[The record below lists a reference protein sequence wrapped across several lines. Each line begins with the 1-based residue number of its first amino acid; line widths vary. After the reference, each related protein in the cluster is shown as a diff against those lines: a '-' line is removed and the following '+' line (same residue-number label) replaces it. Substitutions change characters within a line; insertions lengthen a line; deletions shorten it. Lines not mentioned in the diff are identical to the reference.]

1 MNNYELWFTKQD
13 NKDFKVLSFT
23 VNDERFNDYFIDTL
37 MSNLEYDI
45 NDLASEL
52 DLDIEDLSSFTI
64 VQVEKE
70 ESNE

>member
-23 VNDERFNDYFIDTL
+23 VNDERFHDYFIDTL

-45 NDLASEL
+45 NDLADEL
-52 DLDIEDLSSFTI
+52 EMNIDDLSGFTI
-64 VQVEKE
+64 VKVEKE
-70 ESNE
+70 ENNE